1 MDFFTEDDILLL
13 HENSEQE
20 YRDTHKAR
28 TAQQELAAGAWA
40 KTKHWAELAAGDEFE
55 VSYRTSVVRRAG
67 KKKAV
72 GGKPAML
79 RRFRAYTW
87 ARLFRPGDEAYKV
100 FFTVGVDGGKQ
111 QLVWKLDC
119 MREGAKALDR
129 RQLDRFYAY
138 QDKFASATKWKSVP
152 IAEVLKWNW
161 KKLVA
166 ETKRFMTENEDVY
179 QEAIRQTWAGHE
191 PGQDKLARL
200 CWNDYGWQRPSGPA
214 GKSRIRGVHEAG
226 GWGAEE
232 WLFDFARL
240 LDGYR
245 YAYLTPIRGG
255 AEKHAGAVY
264 NIRLYSHNGLTGEYF
279 HVGRLRNAEFLSET
293 QIDEATTRFHE
304 RKWLRDMGSELL
316 DAGIENEM
324 ATDAVGPFNIRFRPG
339 DVERPNTSDGME
351 LIEDISE
358 WTDGHHYVLLEDV
371 RAEEGWDKKGGGGG
385 QGDDDEDDEDAT
397 DDDDELD
404 LKADAVDKYKGLRK
418 RRIRPA
424 VIELPSL
431 HDQVQDNLMHYL
443 KKRYPKQLVGSEV
456 SIKRHGTRIDVVRQR
471 PDKSYVFYEVK
482 VLPTLR
488 ACIREALGQLLE
500 YAHWPAKK
508 TTAELVIVSHHES
521 DPQTAGYLAKLGEVY
536 GLTIGYLRIGIEA
549 KPIKASK

>member
-13 HENSEQE
+13 HENCEQE
-20 YRDTHKAR
+20 YRDTHKGRA
-28 TAQQELAAGAWA
+28 AQQELAAGAWA
-40 KTKHWAELAAGDEFE
+40 KTKYWAELAAGDEFE

-72 GGKPAML
+72 AGRQAML

-100 FFTVGVDGGKQ
+100 FFTVGVDGRKQ
-111 QLVWKLDC
+111 ELVWKLDC
-119 MREGAKALDR
+119 MREGSKALDR

-138 QDKFASATKWKSVP
+138 QDELAQATRWKYVP
-152 IAEVLKWNW
+152 IAEVREWTW
-161 KKLVA
+161 QKLVA
-166 ETKRFMTENEDVY
+166 ETQQFMTENEDVY

-191 PGQDKLARL
+191 PGKDKLARL
-200 CWNDYGWQRPSGPA
+200 CWNDYGWQRPSGPS
-214 GKSRIRGVHEAG
+214 GKSRIRGTHEAG

-245 YAYLTPIRGG
+245 YAYLTPVRGG
-255 AEKHAGAVY
+255 AEKHGGAFY

-279 HVGRLRNAEFLSET
+279 HVGQLRNAEVLTEA

-304 RKWLRDMGSELL
+304 QKWLSDMGSELL
-316 DAGIENEM
+316 DIGVEDEM
-324 ATDAVGPFNIRFRPG
+324 AADAMGPFNIRFRPG
-339 DVERPNTSDGME
+339 DVKRPNTSDGME

-358 WTDGHHYVLLEDV
+358 WTDSHHYVLLEDV
-371 RAEEGWDKKGGGGG
+371 RAEEGWDENDDGGG
-385 QGDDDEDDEDAT
+385 QGEDDEDDEDNT
-397 DDDDELD
+397 DDDDQLD
-404 LKADAVDKYKGLRK
+404 LKSDAVDKYKGLRK

-431 HDQVQDNLMHYL
+431 HDQVQDSLMHYL
-443 KKRYPKQLVGSEV
+443 KKRYPKQLIGSEV

-471 PDKSYVFYEVK
+471 ADKSYVFYEVK

-488 ACIREALGQLLE
+488 ACIREAVGQLLE

-521 DPQTAGYLAKLGEVY
+521 DRQTGSYLSKLGEVY
-536 GLTIGYLRIGIEA
+536 GLNIGYLHIGIEA
-549 KPIKASK
+549 KSIKSSK

>member
-20 YRDTHKAR
+20 YRDTQKGRA
-28 TAQQELAAGAWA
+28 AQQELAAGAWA
-40 KTKHWAELAAGDEFE
+40 KTKHWAELVAGEDFE
-55 VSYRTSVVRRAG
+55 VSYRSSVLRRAG

-72 GGKPAML
+72 GGKQAML
-79 RRFRAYTW
+79 RRFRPYTW

-100 FFTVGVDGGKQ
+100 FFTVGVDGAKQ

-119 MREGAKALDR
+119 MRDGARALDR

-138 QDKFASATKWKSVP
+138 QDKFAPATKWKKVP
-152 IAEVLKWNW
+152 IAEVLKWTW

-166 ETKRFMTENEDVY
+166 ETRRFMTNNEDIY

-200 CWNDYGWQRPSGPA
+200 CWNDYGWQQPSGPA
-214 GKSRIRGVHEAG
+214 GKSRIRGTHEAG

-240 LDGYR
+240 LDGYH

-255 AEKHAGAVY
+255 AEKHEGAVY

-279 HVGRLRNAEFLSET
+279 HVGQLCGAEVLT
-293 QIDEATTRFHE
+293 QAQIEEATNRYRE
-304 RKWLRDMGSELL
+304 RKWLREMGSELL
-316 DAGIENEM
+316 DVGVENNM
-324 ATDAVGPFNIRFRPG
+324 TADVMGPFNIRFRPG
-339 DVERPNTSDGME
+339 DVKRPNTSDGME
-351 LIEDISE
+351 LIEDVSE
-358 WTDGHHYVLLEDV
+358 WTDSHHYVLLEDV
-371 RAEEGWDKKGGGGG
+371 RAEEGWDEESIEGGE
-385 QGDDDEDDEDAT
+385 GDDEEDDAS
-397 DDDDELD
+397 DDDDEELD
-404 LKADAVDKYKGLRK
+404 LKSDAADKYKGLRK

-431 HDQVQDNLMHYL
+431 HDQVQDSLMHYL
-443 KKRYPKQLVGSEV
+443 KKKYPKQVVGSEV
-456 SIKRHGTRIDVVRQR
+456 RLKRHGTRIDVVRQR

-508 TTAELVIVSHHES
+508 TTAELVIVSHHEP
-521 DPQTAGYLAKLGEVY
+521 DLDTGGYLAKLGEVY
-536 GLTIGYLRIGIEA
+536 GMSIGYLRIGIEA
-549 KPIKASK
+549 KPSRDTR